1 MSADGDR
8 FAHEE
13 TAGDRWTGALIEHRR
28 LDGHERVD
36 ALVGRAV
43 ARVRAEAAPDPA
55 PAPIPLAGR
64 ARRLGWRAPVA
75 AAASVALVAGAA
87 FLATPRPASAGD
99 LLRAAQA
106 AEAAPGDR
114 RYRLEL
120 EFPPRPG
127 SVEAPASS
135 GTLDVRDD
143 LHVRLELRLPD
154 GRTMVRATDGT
165 QSWSLTPEGDVVR
178 VPGDAPW
185 PRFVET
191 PDGEL
196 LSDRLDAILGDVGAF
211 YAIVRCDEG
220 GDMRL
225 CATRVDPSFRGPE
238 RIELTLD
245 PSNKRVRR
253 AELSFGRRGREGGH
267 DGPPPHGAPDRAP
280 RGDARPHGDER
291 PHGGPPPRRPE
302 PTRIVIERAEVP
314 GGAFADGWF
323 APPSPPVADAPAP
336 GTGHRRPPPRP

>member
-8 FAHEE
+8 FVHEE
-13 TAGDRWTGALIEHRR
+13 TAGDRWTGALIEHLR

-43 ARVRAEAAPDPA
+43 ARARAEAGRGPA
-55 PAPIPLAGR
+55 PAPIPLASGR
-64 ARRLGWRAPVA
+64 RRAGWRTPVA
-75 AAASVALVAGAA
+75 AAASVAVAAGVA
-87 FLATPRPASAGD
+87 FLASPRPASAGD

-127 SVEAPASS
+127 SVEAPSSS

-143 LHVRLELRLPD
+143 LRVRLELRLPD

-211 YAIVRCDEG
+211 YAIVRCDAG

-245 PSNKRVRR
+245 PANKRVRR
-253 AELSFGRRGREGGH
+253 AELSFERRGRDGGN
-267 DGPPPHGAPDRAP
+267 DGPPP
-280 RGDARPHGDER
+280 
-291 PHGGPPPRRPE
+291 PPPRGARTARW
-302 PTRIVIERAEVP
+302 PTR
-314 GGAFADGWF
+314 
-323 APPSPPVADAPAP
+323 PSATPTP
-336 GTGHRRPPPRP
+336 

>member
-1 MSADGDR
+1 
-8 FAHEE
+8 
-13 TAGDRWTGALIEHRR
+13 
-28 LDGHERVD
+28 
-36 ALVGRAV
+36 
-43 ARVRAEAAPDPA
+43 
-55 PAPIPLAGR
+55 
-64 ARRLGWRAPVA
+64 
-75 AAASVALVAGAA
+75 
-87 FLATPRPASAGD
+87 
-99 LLRAAQA
+99 
-106 AEAAPGDR
+106 
-114 RYRLEL
+114 
-120 EFPPRPG
+120 
-127 SVEAPASS
+127 
-135 GTLDVRDD
+135 
-143 LHVRLELRLPD
+143 
-154 GRTMVRATDGT
+154 MVRATDGT

-314 GGAFADGWF
+314 GGAFAGGWF
-323 APPSPPVADAPAP
+323 APPSAPVADAPAP